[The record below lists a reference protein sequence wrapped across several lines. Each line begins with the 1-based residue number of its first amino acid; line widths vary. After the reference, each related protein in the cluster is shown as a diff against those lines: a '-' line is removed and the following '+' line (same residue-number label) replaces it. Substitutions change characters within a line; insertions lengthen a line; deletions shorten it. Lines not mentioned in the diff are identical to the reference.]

1 MSQIIYGLDIGK
13 STFHLIGR
21 DQQGQEVI
29 RKKFSRTKLLEFFTN
44 HSSTIIA
51 LEACA
56 GAHWLGRQLKSRGHQ
71 VKLLPPQ
78 YVKPYVKTNKN
89 DYIDAAAIIEA
100 STRPDMRF
108 VSVKTEQQQLL
119 NVLYRIRQGY
129 IRERTALMS
138 RIGAILLEFGL
149 SLPRGHAKMKELF
162 FWLAKQSNELSPLLM
177 NELMGLH
184 DHYLLLNNKIAEQD
198 KKLKAL
204 TEKDAQVV
212 LLKTIPGVGDQVA
225 AQCLANIVPS
235 EFKNG
240 RHLAAWIGLV
250 PRQYSTG
257 GKNKLLGISKRGNK
271 TLRELLIHGARAMLS
286 RPELAEKVY
295 GKWITE
301 LREKKPFNVTLVALA
316 NKLARIIWSVM
327 CRQEPFKV
335 AQANA

>member
-1 MSQIIYGLDIGK
+1 MSQVMYGLDIGK
-13 STFHLIGR
+13 TTFHLIGR
-21 DQQGQEVI
+21 DERGHEVI

-44 HSSTIIA
+44 HSPTTIS
-51 LEACA
+51 LEACS
-56 GAHWLGRQLKSRGHQ
+56 GAHWLGRQLQSRLHQ

-89 DYIDAAAIIEA
+89 DYIDATAIVEA
-100 STRPDMRF
+100 STRPEMRF
-108 VSVKTEQQQLL
+108 VTVKTEQQQLL

-138 RIGAILLEFGL
+138 RIGAIFLEFGL
-149 SLPRGHAKMKELF
+149 SLPKGHAKMKELF
-162 FWLAKQSNELSPLLM
+162 FWLAKQPYELPPLLM
-177 NELMGLH
+177 HELMDLH
-184 DHYLLLNNKIAEQD
+184 EHYCRLNDKVAEQD
-198 KKLKAL
+198 KKLKQQ
-204 TEKDAQVV
+204 TEHLEQAQ
-212 LLKTIPGVGDQVA
+212 LLRSIPGVGEQVA

-286 RPELAEKVY
+286 RPDSAEKAF
-295 GKWITE
+295 GEWITE
-301 LREKKPFNVTLVALA
+301 LRARKPFNVALVALA

-327 CRQEPFKV
+327 SRQEPFKM

>member
-1 MSQIIYGLDIGK
+1 MSQVIYGLDIGK

-21 DQQGQEVI
+21 DERGHEVI

-44 HSSTIIA
+44 HSPTSIS

-56 GAHWLGRQLKSRGHQ
+56 GAHWLGRQLQSRQHQ

-89 DYIDAAAIIEA
+89 DYIDAAAIAEA

-108 VSVKTEQQQLL
+108 VAVKTEQQQLL

-138 RIGAILLEFGL
+138 RIGAILLEFGF
-149 SLPRGHAKMKELF
+149 SLPKGHSTMKTLF
-162 FWLAKQSNELSPLLM
+162 FWLAKQPHELPPLLM
-177 NELMGLH
+177 HELMDLH
-184 DHYLLLNNKIAEQD
+184 EHYLRLNEKIAEQD
-198 KKLKAL
+198 KKLKQQ
-204 TEKDAQVV
+204 TEHQHQAT
-212 LLKTIPGVGDQVA
+212 LLKSIPGVGEQVA

-257 GKNKLLGISKRGNK
+257 GKSKLLGISKRGNK

-286 RPELAEKVY
+286 RPELARKAY
-295 GKWITE
+295 GDWIIK
-301 LREKKPFNVTLVALA
+301 LRERKPFNVALVALA

-327 CRQEPFKV
+327 SKQEAFKV
-335 AQANA
+335 AQV

>member
-1 MSQIIYGLDIGK
+1 MSQVIYGLDIGK
-13 STFHLIGR
+13 STFHLIGPDER
-21 DQQGQEVI
+21 GHEVI

-44 HSSTIIA
+44 HSPTTIS
-51 LEACA
+51 LEACS
-56 GAHWLGRQLKSRGHQ
+56 GAHWLGRQLQSRHHQ

-89 DYIDAAAIIEA
+89 DYIDAAAIVEA

-108 VSVKTEQQQLL
+108 VTVKTEQQQLL

-149 SLPRGHAKMKELF
+149 SLPKGHATMKELF
-162 FWLAKQSNELSPLLM
+162 FWLAKQPHELPALLM
-177 NELMGLH
+177 HELMDLH
-184 DHYLLLNNKIAEQD
+184 EYYLRLNDKIAEQD
-198 KKLKAL
+198 KKLKQRTQHHHQA
-204 TEKDAQVV
+204 T
-212 LLKTIPGVGDQVA
+212 LLKSIPGVGEQVA

-286 RPELAEKVY
+286 RPELARKAY
-295 GKWITE
+295 GDWIIK
-301 LREKKPFNVTLVALA
+301 LRERKPFNVALVALA

-327 CRQEPFKV
+327 SKQEAFKV
-335 AQANA
+335 AQV

>member
-1 MSQIIYGLDIGK
+1 MSQVIYGLDIGK

-21 DQQGQEVI
+21 DERGHEVI
-29 RKKFSRTKLLEFFTN
+29 RKKFTRTKLLEFFTN
-44 HSSTIIA
+44 HSPTTIA
-51 LEACA
+51 LEACS
-56 GAHWLGRQLKSRGHQ
+56 GAHWLGRQLHSRGQQ

-89 DYIDAAAIIEA
+89 DYIDANAIAEA

-108 VSVKTEQQQLL
+108 VSVKTEHQQLL
-119 NVLYRIRQGY
+119 NTLYRIRQGY

-138 RIGAILLEFGL
+138 RIGAILLEFGF
-149 SLPRGHAKMKELF
+149 SLPKGHATMKTLF
-162 FWLAKQSNELSPLLM
+162 FWLAKQSHELPPLLM
-177 NELMGLH
+177 SELMDLH
-184 DHYLLLNNKIAEQD
+184 EHYLHLNHKIAEQD
-198 KKLKAL
+198 NKLKVQTVKDKQAL
-204 TEKDAQVV
+204 
-212 LLKTIPGVGDQVA
+212 LLKTIPGVGEQVA
-225 AQCLANIVPS
+225 AQCLANIIPS

-286 RPELAEKVY
+286 RPASAEKAF
-295 GKWITE
+295 GTWITE
-301 LREKKPFNVTLVALA
+301 LRARKPFNVALVALA

-327 CRQEPFKV
+327 SRQEPFKV
-335 AQANA
+335 AQV

>member
-1 MSQIIYGLDIGK
+1 MSQVIYGLDIGK

-21 DQQGQEVI
+21 DKNGHEVI
-29 RKKFSRTKLLEFFTN
+29 RKKFSRNKLLEFFTN
-44 HSSTIIA
+44 HYPTMVA
-51 LEACA
+51 LEACS
-56 GAHWLGRQLKSRGHQ
+56 GAHWLGRQLQSRQHQ

-89 DYIDAAAIIEA
+89 DYIDAAAILEA
-100 STRPDMRF
+100 ATRPSMRF
-108 VSVKTEQQQLL
+108 VTVKTEHQQLL

-149 SLPRGHAKMKELF
+149 SLPKGHAKMKELF
-162 FWLAKQSNELSPLLM
+162 FWLANQPTELPPLLM
-177 NELMGLH
+177 QELIDLH
-184 DHYLLLNNKIAEQD
+184 THYLQLNENIAEQD
-198 KKLKAL
+198 KKLKQQ
-204 TEKDAQVV
+204 TEHNAQAM
-212 LLKTIPGVGDQVA
+212 LLKSIPGVGEQVA
-225 AQCLANIVPS
+225 AQCLAHIVPS

-286 RPELAEKVY
+286 RPKSAENAF

-301 LREKKPFNVTLVALA
+301 LRARKPFNVALVALA

-327 CRQEPFKV
+327 SRQEPFKV
-335 AQANA
+335 AQA

>member
-1 MSQIIYGLDIGK
+1 MSQVIYGLDIGK

-21 DQQGQEVI
+21 DQHGHEVI
-29 RKKFSRTKLLEFFTN
+29 RKKFSRSKLLEFFTN
-44 HSSTIIA
+44 HQPSTIA
-51 LEACA
+51 LEACS
-56 GAHWLGRQLKSRGHQ
+56 GAHWLGRQFQSQDHQ

-89 DYIDAAAIIEA
+89 DYIDAAAIAEA

-108 VSVKTEQQQLL
+108 VTVKTEHQQLL

-138 RIGAILLEFGL
+138 RVGALLLEFGL
-149 SLPRGHAKMKELF
+149 SLPKGHAKMKELF
-162 FWLAKQSNELSPLLM
+162 FWLAKQPHELPPLLM
-177 NELMGLH
+177 QELMDLH
-184 DHYLLLNNKIAEQD
+184 SHYLHLNEKIAEQD
-198 KKLKAL
+198 KKLKQQIEQDSQA
-204 TEKDAQVV
+204 T
-212 LLKTIPGVGDQVA
+212 LLRSIPGVGEQVA

-286 RPELAEKVY
+286 RPSSAEKAF
-295 GKWITE
+295 GKWIIE
-301 LREKKPFNVTLVALA
+301 LRARKPFNVALVALA

-327 CRQEPFKV
+327 SKQEPFKV
-335 AQANA
+335 AQA